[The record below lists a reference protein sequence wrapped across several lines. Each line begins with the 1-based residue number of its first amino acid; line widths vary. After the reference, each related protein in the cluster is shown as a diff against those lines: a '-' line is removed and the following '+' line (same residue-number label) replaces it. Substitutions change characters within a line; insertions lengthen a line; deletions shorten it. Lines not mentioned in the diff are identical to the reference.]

1 MQHRERASPLGQLSW
16 DDLKF
21 FLVCAESGSF
31 RKAGRLL
38 KVDSA
43 TIVRRITR
51 LEATIGLRLFNRLT
65 DGVTLT
71 DEGCLVAQHA
81 QAMERAAASIERQSQ
96 LSSAVGVRGH
106 VRVAITEGVGTYWV
120 LPRLL
125 DFQKAN
131 RRLTFE
137 LQATM
142 EHTDVG
148 RLEADMS
155 VQFLRPE
162 RPDLI
167 SVRLG
172 YLHVYPFASH
182 SYRELYGLPSSMEE
196 VKRHRLIQQAGPLL
210 QPGMYERVLGVDS
223 LEGIVGVATNS
234 SSAVLYAVE
243 RGAGIGM
250 LPTYAPTLGAKLIPL
265 DLGFSHRLELWLTY
279 HPDLRN
285 SPRHMV
291 VVEWLR
297 RIFDPARFPCFAE
310 KFIHPADLPRLLADA
325 AAINSVAGF
334 AAANPVSL
342 DGIELSEGA
351 L

>member
-1 MQHRERASPLGQLSW
+1 LACVETR
-16 DDLKF
+16 
-21 FLVCAESGSF
+21 SF
-31 RKAGRLL
+31 RKAGKLL

-43 TIVRRITR
+43 TIVRKITR
-51 LEATIGLRLFNRLT
+51 LEAAIGIRLFNRLT

-71 DEGCLVAQHA
+71 DEGCAVAEHA
-81 QAMERAAASIERQSQ
+81 RAMERAAISIERQSQ
-96 LSSAVGVRGH
+96 ISSLGVRGH

-142 EHTDVG
+142 EHTDIG

-155 VQFLRPE
+155 VQFIRPE

-172 YLHVYPFASH
+172 FLHVYPFASL

-196 VKRHRLIQQAGPLL
+196 AKKHRLIQQAGPLL
-210 QPGMYERVLGVDS
+210 QPGMYERALGVES
-223 LEGIVGVATNS
+223 LEGIVGVVTNS

-250 LPTYAPTLGAKLIPL
+250 LPTYAPTLGAKLIPI

-285 SPRHMV
+285 SSRHMV
-291 VVEWLR
+291 VVDWLR
-297 RIFDPARFPCFAE
+297 RIFDPARFPCFGE
-310 KFIHPADLPRLLADA
+310 KFIHPLELGRVLSDA
-325 AAINSVAGF
+325 VAINYAGSF
-334 AAANPVSL
+334 AAAHPASPL
-342 DGIELSEGA
+342 GIDADEVA